1 MKNII
6 LMALAVIFLTLGG
19 INPPEVTAQSKTDV
33 YTPKKDDYTVEK
45 GHIFNK
51 EYVDRILTRKMKQL
65 QDYLSILI
73 EKKEPGYVKAIDKA
87 MLLFNNDETKL
98 ITVTSKTTGKVTI
111 KPVRAYL
118 TDVSKLPYKS
128 IDITY
133 RNYTAIDNIR
143 KQPDGTFKGVAVF
156 QQEFTG
162 FDKEGKAMY
171 NDVIQRNVEVTIK
184 VKEYV
189 KDAAHH
195 IVSMDIFFGN
205 MGVTE
210 M

>member
-1 MKNII
+1 MKNTIFCTYTAAM
-6 LMALAVIFLTLGG
+6 LALAGAIT
-19 INPPEVTAQSKTDV
+19 
-33 YTPKKDDYTVEK
+33 TPVAAHEKKEGYNQKKDDYTFEK
-45 GHIFNK
+45 GHVLNK
-51 EYVDRILTRKMKQL
+51 EYVDRILTKKMKQL

-73 EKKEPGYVKAIDKA
+73 EKKDPNYMKAVDKA
-87 MLLFNNDETKL
+87 MLLFNNDDSKL
-98 ITVTSKTTGKVTI
+98 ITVTSKNTGKVTI

-118 TDVSKLPYKS
+118 NEVAKLPYKS

-133 RNYTAIDNIR
+133 RNYTAIENIR
-143 KQPDGTFKGVAVF
+143 KQPDGTYRGVAVF

-171 NDVIQRNVEVTIK
+171 SDVIQRNVEVTIK
-184 VKEYV
+184 MKEYN

-195 IVSMDIFFGN
+195 NVTMDIFFGN

-210 M
+210 L

>member
-6 LMALAVIFLTLGG
+6 LNTSVVIFLILAGM
-19 INPPEVTAQSKTDV
+19 NPMQVAAQSKPDV
-33 YTPKKDDYTVEK
+33 YTAKKDDYTVEK
-45 GHIFNK
+45 GRIFNK
-51 EYVDRILTRKMKQL
+51 EYVDRILTKKMKEL
-65 QDYLSILI
+65 QDDLSILI
-73 EKKEPGYVKAIDKA
+73 EKKKPDYMKAIDQA

-98 ITVTSKTTGKVTI
+98 ITVTSKNTGMVTV

-118 TDVSKLPYKS
+118 TEVSKLPYKS
-128 IDITY
+128 INITY

-143 KQPDGTFKGVAVF
+143 KQPDGTYKGVAVF

-171 NDVIQRNVEVTIK
+171 NDVIQRNVEVTVK
-184 VKEYV
+184 VKEYI
-189 KDAAHH
+189 KEPTHH
-195 IVSMDIFFGN
+195 IVTMDIFFGN

>member
-1 MKNII
+1 MKNLLLKIS
-6 LMALAVIFLTLGG
+6 AVIFLILAGM
-19 INPPEVTAQSKTDV
+19 NPIQAAAQSKTDV
-33 YTPKKDDYTVEK
+33 YTPKKDDYTFEK
-45 GHIFNK
+45 GHILNK
-51 EYVDRILTRKMKQL
+51 EYVDRILTKKMKQL
-65 QDYLSILI
+65 QDDLSVLI
-73 EKKEPGYVKAIDKA
+73 EKKEPDYMKTIDKA

-111 KPVRAYL
+111 KPVRDYL
-118 TDVSKLPYKS
+118 TDVSRLPYKS
-128 IDITY
+128 IRITY

-143 KQPDGTFKGVAVF
+143 QQPDGTFKGVAVF

-171 NDVIQRNVEVTIK
+171 NDVIERNVEVTIRI
-184 VKEYV
+184 KEYY
-189 KDAAHH
+189 KDPAYH
-195 IVSMDIFFGN
+195 IISTDIFFGN

>member
-6 LMALAVIFLTLGG
+6 LKASAIIFLMLTGTDPLQ
-19 INPPEVTAQSKTDV
+19 VAAQSKPDG
-33 YTPKKDDYTVEK
+33 YHEKKSDYTFES
-45 GHIFNK
+45 GHTLNK
-51 EYVDRILTRKMKQL
+51 EYVDHILTRKMAQL

-73 EKKEPGYVKAIDKA
+73 KKKDPDNKKTIDKA

-98 ITVTSKTTGKVTI
+98 ITVTSKRNGKVTI

-133 RNYTAIDNIR
+133 RNYTAIENIR

-156 QQEFTG
+156 EQEFTG
-162 FDKEGKAMY
+162 FDKEGNAMY
-171 NDVIQRNVEVTIK
+171 NDVIRRNVEVVIK
-184 VKEYV
+184 MKEYF
-189 KDAAHH
+189 KDATHH
-195 IVSMDIFFGN
+195 NLTMDIFFDN